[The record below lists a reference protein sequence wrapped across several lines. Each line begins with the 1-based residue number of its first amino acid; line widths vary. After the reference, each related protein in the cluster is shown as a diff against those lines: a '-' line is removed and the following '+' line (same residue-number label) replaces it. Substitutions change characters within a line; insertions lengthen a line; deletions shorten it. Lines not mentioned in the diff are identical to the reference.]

1 MEKGDKMDKRAIAK
15 VTCLIIILLIALLA
29 IAAFFYLV
37 YGLIMAWYT
46 L

>member
-1 MEKGDKMDKRAIAK
+1 MEKGGKMDKRAIAK
-15 VTCLIIILLIALLA
+15 GACLIIFLLSALFA
-29 IAAFFYLV
+29 IAACFYLV